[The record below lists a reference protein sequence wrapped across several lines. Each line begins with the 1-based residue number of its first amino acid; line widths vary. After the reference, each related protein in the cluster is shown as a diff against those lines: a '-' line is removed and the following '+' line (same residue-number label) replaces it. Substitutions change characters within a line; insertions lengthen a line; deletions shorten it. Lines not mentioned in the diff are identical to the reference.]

1 MKAYKKAKIADR
13 GGDLSK
19 RWYVYYYIETVPGSG
34 KFKREREFGNG
45 YDFGSIN
52 SLHSKK
58 ERHAAAK
65 LVRDDI
71 NELLAAG
78 WRPGESLPT
87 TLQQDLD
94 LPLTV
99 REAFQ
104 QAAQQLKAERL
115 GERTLEMYASVTGRF
130 LGWLDE
136 HEPNLQLK
144 DLTRRHIKDYL
155 SGVRKKWSDKTHNNH
170 RSAIARYLRAITE
183 ELELIEINPADSVRC
198 ITIRDSELYNIL
210 TEEELTS
217 VATWCQERGEQQYW
231 LFLQLILYMYL
242 RPGELRLM
250 RVRHI
255 NLKKRQITLEA
266 EISKNDRAEP
276 VYIPEFLAA
285 ELGQWIRGACRDHFV
300 FTTDHRPGQN
310 HVGINYF
317 RKRWL
322 KIRRDLKLD
331 KELKQYGMKHTGGVM
346 LYEQTKDLLL
356 VSGQMRHKDLN
367 TTKRYTEQYH
377 LKRAQRAHLDEM
389 NSWSLKVH
397 RKERAG

>member
-1 MKAYKKAKIADR
+1 MKAYKKAKVADR
-13 GGDLSK
+13 KGDLSK
-19 RWYVYYYIETVPGSG
+19 RWYVHYHIETAPGSG
-34 KFKREREFGNG
+34 KFNRVQEFGEG
-45 YDFGSIN
+45 YPFGSIN
-52 SLHSKK
+52 SLHTKK
-58 ERHAAAK
+58 ERYEAAK
-65 LVRDDI
+65 RVRDDL
-71 NELLAAG
+71 NELLASG
-78 WRPGESLPT
+78 WRPGEELPAA
-87 TLQQDLD
+87 LQQELD

-99 REAFQ
+99 IEAFA
-104 QAAQQLKAERL
+104 QAADQLKAEGL
-115 GERTLEMYASVTGRF
+115 KPGTLTMYESVTSRF
-130 LGWLDE
+130 LSWLDAK
-136 HEPNLQLK
+136 HPDLQLK

-210 TEEELTS
+210 TEEELTK

-300 FTTDHRPGQN
+300 FTTDHRPGQK
-310 HVGINYF
+310 HVGVNYF

-377 LKRAQRAHLDEM
+377 LKRAQRSHLDGM
-389 NSWSLKVH
+389 NSWKMKVH
-397 RKERAG
+397 RNEKAG